1 LENDELKR
9 ELARN
14 HVMEVNRENKHMI
27 EILRNASPE
36 KITDGDRAKA
46 TVQKVK
52 ADLERGLDD
61 VRIRISNKL
70 HEL

>member
-1 LENDELKR
+1 
-9 ELARN
+9 
-14 HVMEVNRENKHMI
+14 MEVNRENKHMI